1 MIFLNIVH
9 KGRIIGAQKGQ
20 NNVSGLLEK
29 IKSLLLSCESTYGP
43 LTFGCNRLSG
53 KILVLKLRPKMFSA
67 NSGAF
72 ANLYYFAM
80 ARYLIFLF
88 FKGRWT
94 SIKGTSEPFI
104 LTCQDKLSRK
114 SKLLNRFFQKI

>member
-72 ANLYYFAM
+72 ANLYYFGV
-80 ARYLIFLF
+80 ARYLIF
-88 FKGRWT
+88 
-94 SIKGTSEPFI
+94 FI
-104 LTCQDKLSRK
+104 
-114 SKLLNRFFQKI
+114 F